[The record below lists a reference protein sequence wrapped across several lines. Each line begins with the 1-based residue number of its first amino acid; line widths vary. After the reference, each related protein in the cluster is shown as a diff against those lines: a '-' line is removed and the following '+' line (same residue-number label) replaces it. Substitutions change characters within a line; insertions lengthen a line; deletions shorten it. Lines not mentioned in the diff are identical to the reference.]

1 MSVEQTAL
9 PRSRWPFKRRFSA
22 WMLGGVIA
30 ALVVW
35 GRFTPTAAR
44 NTQAAAPVDRSAATP
59 REGSEPTAEPLL
71 NLAADPAAAVQS
83 PAAVVDWKSQL
94 LGSWSDNFY
103 GKRIFTFRDDGT
115 AEMTIELD
123 SVGKALYGPQLK
135 FFIAWEVR
143 DDILHMQMTG
153 GEPAGSA
160 VTLAK
165 LFGEKSEQRIEK
177 LEADEMLL
185 RSLDSQKLYSHR
197 RVATRQ

>member
-9 PRSRWPFKRRFSA
+9 PRSRWPSKRRFSA
-22 WMLGGVIA
+22 WMIGGLIA

-44 NTQAAAPVDRSAATP
+44 NTQAAAPVDKAAVSP
-59 REGSEPTAEPLL
+59 RDRAEPTAESLPSDSVATSA
-71 NLAADPAAAVQS
+71 NAAA
-83 PAAVVDWKSQL
+83 PATAIDWRQQL

-103 GKRIFTFRDDGT
+103 GKRVFTFRDDGT

-143 DDILHMQMTG
+143 EDVLHMQMTG

-165 LFGEKSEQRIEK
+165 LFGEKSEQRIEN
-177 LEADEMLL
+177 LSGDELQL
-185 RSLDSQKLYSHR
+185 RSLDSQKLYTHR
-197 RVATRQ
+197 RVAAQP